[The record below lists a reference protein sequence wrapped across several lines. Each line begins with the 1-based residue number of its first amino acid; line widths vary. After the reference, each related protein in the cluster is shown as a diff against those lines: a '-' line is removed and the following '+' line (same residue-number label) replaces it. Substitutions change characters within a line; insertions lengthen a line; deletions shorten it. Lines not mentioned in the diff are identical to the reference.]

1 MQHVHHL
8 GKAHRINRALSVAAM
23 ILDDL
28 QNPRPLPFPGLRVR
42 VAQHGFADLK
52 RAAQAR
58 EAGAGGATQ
67 IVRGPMVYRGGVA
80 GLARGKQTVTAGS
93 DMAQLAPMVDQVET
107 RVGKVPEQWLVDG
120 GFPAHES
127 TPWPARPSSMPIL
140 DARARTRSVG
150 MVTTLR
156 NVNFLLSNEKC
167 LMK

>member
-1 MQHVHHL
+1 MLRPPIQPFAHL
-8 GKAHRINRALSVAAM
+8 VGAGIDVIDAGHTR
-23 ILDDL
+23 
-28 QNPRPLPFPGLRVR
+28 QP
-42 VAQHGFADLK
+42 VAQDGFADLK

-120 GFPAHES
+120 GFPAHEQIDAVAGKTELYAYPWCAS
-127 TPWPARPSSMPIL
+127 TYKECRH
-140 DARARTRSVG
+140 G
-150 MVTTLR
+150 H
-156 NVNFLLSNEKC
+156 NVVKC
-167 LMK
+167 KLFVVK

>member
-1 MQHVHHL
+1 MRSLAFRAPGFGSRRDNSGHMLRPPIQPFAHL
-8 GKAHRINRALSVAAM
+8 VGAGIDVIDAGHTR
-23 ILDDL
+23 
-28 QNPRPLPFPGLRVR
+28 QP
-42 VAQHGFADLK
+42 VAQDGFADLK

-67 IVRGPMVYRGGVA
+67 IVRGPIVYRGGVA

-140 DARARTRSVG
+140 DARARTRSEG
-150 MVTTLR
+150 MVKTL
-156 NVNFLLSNEKC
+156 
-167 LMK
+167 